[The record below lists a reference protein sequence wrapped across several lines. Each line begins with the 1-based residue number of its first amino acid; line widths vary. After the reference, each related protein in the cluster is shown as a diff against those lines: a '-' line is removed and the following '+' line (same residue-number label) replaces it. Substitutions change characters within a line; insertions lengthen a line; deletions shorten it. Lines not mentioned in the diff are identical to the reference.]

1 VNLTTIQADHGER
14 AMIESNASSADLS
27 LVAKGREFLERGD
40 IASAV
45 ECYGRVFD
53 PDTVDESEARS
64 MLIEARSHLSRK
76 HVLEAL
82 ECFEEALIMGTE
94 VQRRQALDGIASVGE
109 IRSRLGALTTELK
122 KGLKQRLGKKS
133 PASSGL
139 ALVSDQ
145 ENVVLISDEAIAKL
159 PSSLTRGSRIT
170 KLPQHMTD
178 MHLPLQARHC
188 IPYAHED
195 DVRYILDV
203 AAHLSSRP
211 STERDTS

>member
-1 VNLTTIQADHGER
+1 MNLTTVQADHGER
-14 AMIESNASSADLS
+14 AMIESNASSADMS

-40 IASAV
+40 ISSAV

-64 MLIEARSHLSRK
+64 MLIEARSHLSRR

-94 VQRRQALDGIASVGE
+94 VQRRQALEGITNVGE
-109 IRSRLGALTTELK
+109 IRSRLGPLTAELK
-122 KGLKQRLGKKS
+122 KGLKQRFGKKT
-133 PASSGL
+133 PATTGL

-145 ENVVLISDEAIAKL
+145 ENVVLISEEAIAKL

-170 KLPQHMTD
+170 KLPQHMAD
-178 MHLPLQARHC
+178 MHLPLRTGHC
-188 IPYAHED
+188 IPYTHED

-203 AAHLSSRP
+203 AAHLSSPP
-211 STERDTS
+211 SSERDVP